1 MERDYLIAGL
11 RVRMDTYGRTLT
23 HAEPYLTETAGEAD
37 IVITSNPEELHKNQP
52 HLSLDDCEYLST
64 GGSFYR
70 QLLKHNGMLLHASAV
85 VMDGYAYMFSA
96 PCGTGKSTHT
106 TMWREAFGYDRVLM
120 LNDDKPALR
129 LENGQWFAYGTPWS
143 GKTDQNLNVRVPVGG
158 VCVLRRGETDEI
170 EPFGGARAVFNL
182 LEQTARPNMPEA
194 RELLLE
200 LLDELLAKVPVW
212 KLQCTPTTHAAQV
225 SYQAMS
231 EEARKRFGLGVS
243 L

>member
-11 RVRMDTYGRTLT
+11 RVRMDTYGRTALQ
-23 HAEPYLTETAGEAD
+23 AEPYLTETAGEAD

-70 QLLKHNGMLLHASAV
+70 QLLAHDGMLLHASAV

-96 PCGTGKSTHT
+96 PCGTGKSTHISLW
-106 TMWREAFGYDRVLM
+106 MEAFGKDRVLM

-143 GKTDQNLNVRVPVGG
+143 GKTDQNLNLRVPVGG
-158 VCVLRRGETDEI
+158 VCVLTRGQTDEI
-170 EPFGGARAVFNL
+170 EPYGGVRAAFSL
-182 LEQTARPNMPEA
+182 LEQTARPGNA
-194 RELLLE
+194 RGRLLE
-200 LLDELLAKVPVW
+200 LLDDLLTRVPVW
-212 KLQCTPTTHAAQV
+212 KMRCTPTANAARV
-225 SYQAMS
+225 SQKAMS
-231 EEARKRFGLGVS
+231 QEAKRRFG
-243 L
+243 

>member
-11 RVRMDTYGRTLT
+11 RVRMDTYGRTAT
-23 HAEPYLTETAGEAD
+23 QAEPYMTEKAGEAD
-37 IVITSNPEELHKNQP
+37 ILITSNAEELNRQQP

-70 QLLKHNGMLLHASAV
+70 QMLKYDGMLLHASAV
-85 VMDGYAYMFSA
+85 VMDGYAYMFTA

-143 GKTDQNLNVRVPVGG
+143 GKTDQNLNMRVPVGG
-158 VCVLRRGETDEI
+158 ICVLTRGQTNEI
-170 EPFGGARAVFNL
+170 TPYTGVQAAFSL
-182 LEQTARPNMPEA
+182 LEQTARPGIPEA
-194 RELLLE
+194 RGRLLE
-200 LLDELLAKVPVW
+200 LLDSILAKVPVW
-212 KLQCTPTTHAAQV
+212 KLQCTPTTDAARV
-225 SYQAMS
+225 SQKAMS
-231 EEARKRFGLGVS
+231 EEAQKRFG
-243 L
+243 